1 MDIIMI
7 IGIVTFVLLFTEAGF
22 PLAILIGLFQTRNLP
37 DPPKIKDARPVNYND
52 AKRIEDEMDC
62 MLADDE
68 RRRRQQQQQMQQQMY
83 QQQMYQQEVDQQM
96 QQQMSMG
103 GFGF

>member
-1 MDIIMI
+1 MEIALI
-7 IGIVTFVLLFTEAGF
+7 IGIVIYAIFFSNAGLLLFIAW
-22 PLAILIGLFQTRNLP
+22 GLYKTRNIP
-37 DPPKIKDARPVNYND
+37 DPPKVKNARPVNYND

-83 QQQMYQQEVDQQM
+83 QQQQFEMQQM
-96 QQQMSMG
+96 EQTASMSFWM
-103 GFGF
+103 